1 MMRFKIIG
9 VCAFATVLLAVGG
22 IFYDSRTGR
31 DVLAEAD
38 PRPLTMK
45 ELLEIQ
51 NGDLEHVDIGRM
63 NLICARDADGT
74 ERIDVARLVKELD
87 NWAEI
92 AKTAEEHYRKSFEE
106 HPERYDNSYAK
117 YRAVN
122 LALTVKEDMQCRYQK
137 SLIASGAMDDIHSP
151 RFFRNPDDVFIS
163 GLLLNRR
170 GTCSSFPV
178 LLVALG
184 RRLGYPLYL
193 KTTLGHMFCCW
204 DDGTECFN
212 LDTNGDAVDTPPDEY
227 YLTDSRFGLK
237 GRSLDV
243 LQRKR
248 KMVNLTNQEALGI
261 FIETAAYSIE
271 ARGDSA
277 RASMHYA
284 IAMRFQHAPAN
295 LRFAAR
301 QGHAATECDH
311 NERNTR

>member
-1 MMRFKIIG
+1 MKRGNFSFCLVQVVLICL
-9 VCAFATVLLAVGG
+9 VCGCNKSELTSIDGELK
-22 IFYDSRTGR
+22 
-31 DVLAEAD
+31 
-38 PRPLTMK
+38 PRTMK
-45 ELLEIQ
+45 ELMEIPG
-51 NGDLEHVDIGRM
+51 GDWERVDIGRM

-74 ERIDVARLVKELD
+74 ARIDVDRLVKELD
-87 NWAEI
+87 KWAEA
-92 AKTAEEHYRKSFEE
+92 AKAAEKRYRNSFEA

-122 LALTVKEDMQCRYQK
+122 LALTVKEDLHCRYQK
-137 SLIASGAMDDIHSP
+137 SLITSGAMDDVHSP

-204 DDGTECFN
+204 DDGTERFN

-227 YLTDSRFGLK
+227 YLNEPRFGLK
-237 GRSLDV
+237 GHSLET

-261 FIETAAYSIE
+261 FIETAGYSIE
-271 ARGDSA
+271 ARGNSA

-284 IAMRFQHAPAN
+284 IAMRFQHAPLKPHRLTAKD
-295 LRFAAR
+295 R
-301 QGHAATECDH
+301 
-311 NERNTR
+311 

>member
-1 MMRFKIIG
+1 MCEEVGELRAILE
-9 VCAFATVLLAVGG
+9 CLVLLCVCYGCNKSEVVSIDG
-22 IFYDSRTGR
+22 E
-31 DVLAEAD
+31 LK
-38 PRPLTMK
+38 PRTMK
-45 ELLEIQ
+45 ELMEIPG
-51 NGDLEHVDIGRM
+51 GDWERVDIGRM

-74 ERIDVARLVKELD
+74 DRIDVERMVKMLD
-87 NWAEI
+87 KWAEI
-92 AKTAEEHYRKSFEE
+92 AKAAEERYRKSFES

-122 LALTVKEDMQCRYQK
+122 LALTVKEDLQCRYQK
-137 SLIASGAMDDIHSP
+137 SLITSGAMDDIHSP

-204 DDGTECFN
+204 DDGTERFN

-227 YLTDSRFGLK
+227 YLTDPRFGLK

-261 FIETAAYSIE
+261 FIETAGYSIE
-271 ARGDSA
+271 ARGNSTL
-277 RASMHYA
+277 ASIHYA
-284 IAMRFQHAPAN
+284 IAMRFLHSPPN
-295 LRFAAR
+295 PRCLAAR
-301 QGHAATECDH
+301 QRDAK
-311 NERNTR
+311 

>member
-1 MMRFKIIG
+1 MRRGNLVLCLAQLILICL
-9 VCAFATVLLAVGG
+9 VCGCNKSEQVSIDGELK
-22 IFYDSRTGR
+22 
-31 DVLAEAD
+31 
-38 PRPLTMK
+38 PRTMK
-45 ELLEIQ
+45 ELMEIPG
-51 NGDLEHVDIGRM
+51 GDWERVDIGRM

-74 ERIDVARLVKELD
+74 DRIDVERLVKVLD
-87 NWAEI
+87 KWAEI
-92 AKTAEEHYRKSFEE
+92 AKAAEERYRKSFEA

-122 LALTVKEDMQCRYQK
+122 LALTVKEDLQCRYQK
-137 SLIASGAMDDIHSP
+137 SLITSGAMDDIHSP

-193 KTTLGHMFCCW
+193 KATLGHMFCCW
-204 DDGTECFN
+204 DDGTERFN

-248 KMVNLTNQEALGI
+248 KMVNLTNQETLGI

-301 QGHAATECDH
+301 QRESTMGGPDV
-311 NERNTR
+311 R

>member
-1 MMRFKIIG
+1 MLISFVFLLMSVWACCGCSKSG
-9 VCAFATVLLAVGG
+9 LVLIDG
-22 IFYDSRTGR
+22 
-31 DVLAEAD
+31 EQK
-38 PRPLTMK
+38 PRTMK
-45 ELLEIQ
+45 ELMEIPG
-51 NGDLEHVDIGRM
+51 GDWERVDIGRM

-74 ERIDVARLVKELD
+74 ARIDVERLVKELD
-87 NWAEI
+87 KWAVI
-92 AKTAEEHYRKSFEE
+92 AKKAEERYRKSFEA

-122 LALTVKEDMQCRYQK
+122 LALTVKEDLQCRYQK
-137 SLIASGAMDDIHSP
+137 SLITSGAMDDIRSP

-204 DDGTECFN
+204 DDGSERFN

-227 YLTDSRFGLK
+227 YLTDPSFGSN
-237 GRSLDV
+237 GRSLES
-243 LQRKR
+243 LQHER
-248 KMVNLTNQEALGI
+248 KMVNLTNGESLGI
-261 FIETAAYSIE
+261 FIETAGYSIE
-271 ARGDSA
+271 ARGNSA

-301 QGHAATECDH
+301 QRESTMGGPDV
-311 NERNTR
+311 R

>member
-22 IFYDSRTGR
+22 IFYDSRRGR

-193 KTTLGHMFCCW
+193 KATLGHMFCCW
-204 DDGTECFN
+204 DDGTERFN

-248 KMVNLTNQEALGI
+248 KMVNLTTQEALGI